1 MNQTLRNKM
10 RARMEEVRAQVAER
24 DDLIEVIAIALL
36 TRKNVFILGDT
47 GQAKSY
53 AVNLF
58 RAGITGARQFERL
71 MSKQTDE
78 EALFGRLDL
87 SSLIPGGVPDEVLA
101 RDPRYQDMQ
110 RELESKVLNRQ
121 DTSALVEQ
129 MEQYRKALSAL
140 HSGTPRTIIRGKIPD
155 SHICFLDEIFKASDG
170 ILNALLTAL
179 NERRYTNE
187 GTTIDIP
194 TISFFSASNEIPNFA
209 NPEEKILKPLY
220 DRFELK
226 VVTEYVENRAARL
239 AVLKSKQAQQGQVK
253 SLPSAL
259 VTLDELEEMQLDV
272 VQITVPDSVNELM
285 DDVLCELRG
294 KGVHISDRKYFGYA
308 PIAQAKAWLEGRD
321 TVQPSDLTILRHYL
335 WTAPEERTII
345 QATLERMCNDP
356 LQNRLDGILASA
368 LECRTDFNDAADA
381 PPARRIGKLRDEFL
395 RLYEQ
400 VQELNA
406 AAQNDGERQKVQ
418 ACLDE
423 LERHSKEAHEAIHFS
438 YAPLPELY
446 ELRAG

>member
-1 MNQTLRNKM
+1 M

-87 SSLIPGGVPDEVLA
+87 SSLIPGGVPDEILSNNL
-101 RDPRYQDMQ
+101 RYQEMQ
-110 RELESKVLNRQ
+110 RELDAQLERGEN
-121 DTSALVEQ
+121 TAALVAR
-129 MEQYRKALSAL
+129 MEQFRKALSAL
-140 HSGTPRTIIRGKIPD
+140 HSGAPRTIIRGKIPD

-194 TISFFSASNEIPNFA
+194 TISFFSASNEIPNFSS
-209 NPEEKILKPLY
+209 PEEKILKPLY
-220 DRFELK
+220 DRFDLK
-226 VVTEYVENRAARL
+226 VVTEYVESRDARL
-239 AVLKSKQAQQGQVK
+239 AVLKDKQTQWGQVK
-253 SLPSAL
+253 PMPRAL
-259 VTLDELEEMQLDV
+259 VTLDELEMMQQDV
-272 VQITVPDSVNELM
+272 AQVAVPDSVNELM

-321 TVQPSDLTILRHYL
+321 AVEPSDLNILRHYL
-335 WTAPEERTII
+335 WTAPEERTVI

-356 LQNRLDGILASA
+356 LKDRLNGILASA
-368 LECRTDFNDAADA
+368 LECRDDFDSAVDA
-381 PPARRIGKLRDEFL
+381 PAARRVGKLRDEYV

-400 VQELNA
+400 VKELDANA
-406 AAQNDGERQKVQ
+406 QTDGERQQIQ
-418 ACLDE
+418 ACLDL
-423 LERHSKEAHEAIHFS
+423 LEEHSRKAHEAVHFA

-446 ELRAG
+446 ALRVA

>member
-1 MNQTLRNKM
+1 MNITLRNKM
-10 RARMEEVRAQVAER
+10 HARMDEVRAQVAER
-24 DDLIEVIAIALL
+24 DDLIETIAIALL

-53 AVNLF
+53 AINLF
-58 RAGITGARQFERL
+58 RSGITGARQFERL

-87 SSLIPGGVPDEVLA
+87 SSLIPGGVPDQVLA
-101 RDPRYQDMQ
+101 YDPRYQVMQ
-110 RELESKVLNRQ
+110 RKLEAQVANQK
-121 DTSALVEQ
+121 DTSALVSE

-140 HSGTPRTIIRGKIPD
+140 HSGQPRIITRGKIPD

-209 NPEEKILKPLY
+209 SPEEKILKPLY

-226 VVTEYVENRAARL
+226 VVTEYVESRDARL
-239 AVLKSKQAQQGQVK
+239 AVLKNKQRQQGQ
-253 SLPSAL
+253 STPAAAMIS
-259 VTLDELEEMQLDV
+259 LDELEEMQEDV
-272 VQITVPDSVNELM
+272 RRITVPDSVNELM

-294 KGVHISDRKYFGYA
+294 KNIHISDRKYFGYT

-321 TVQPSDLTILRHYL
+321 TVEPSDLTILRHYL
-335 WTAPEERTII
+335 WTAPEERIVI
-345 QATLERMCNDP
+345 QGTLERMCNDP
-356 LQNRLDGILASA
+356 LKDRLDGILASA
-368 LECRTDFNDAADA
+368 VECHADFDSAADA

-400 VQELNA
+400 LVDLNA
-406 AAQNDGERQKVQ
+406 NAQNQGEMEKIQ

-423 LERHSKEAHEAIHFS
+423 LEQYSQQAHTVINFR
-438 YAPLPELY
+438 YVPLSELY
-446 ELRAG
+446 ALKAG